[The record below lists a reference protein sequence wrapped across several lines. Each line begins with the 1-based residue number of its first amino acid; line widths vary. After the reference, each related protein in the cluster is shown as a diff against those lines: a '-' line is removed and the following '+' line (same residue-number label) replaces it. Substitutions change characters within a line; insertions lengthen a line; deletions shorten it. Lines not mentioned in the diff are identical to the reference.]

1 MLALSTAQDHLLNAA
16 PAGSGGRHTN
26 MFRHQVRCKQDARA
40 QEHAA
45 GDAGPRRRAAI
56 GGSSVTRSCGNSR
69 RRGEAPE
76 HTRVEVPS
84 LPAPRALRLGVSRLI
99 ISGAH
104 APESRG
110 KGMIWRLARAETG

>member
-45 GDAGPRRRAAI
+45 GDAGPRRGADE
-56 GGSSVTRSCGNSR
+56 GGSRVTRSRGAPGSTPS
-69 RRGEAPE
+69 RRGEAFA
-76 HTRVEVPS
+76 HTP
-84 LPAPRALRLGVSRLI
+84 
-99 ISGAH
+99 
-104 APESRG
+104 
-110 KGMIWRLARAETG
+110 